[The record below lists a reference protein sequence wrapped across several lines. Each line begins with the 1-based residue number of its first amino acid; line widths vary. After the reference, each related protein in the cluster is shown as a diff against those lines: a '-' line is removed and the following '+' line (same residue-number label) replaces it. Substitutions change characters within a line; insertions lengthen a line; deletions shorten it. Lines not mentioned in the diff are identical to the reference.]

1 MIRSA
6 SRTRCVVVFART
18 PFLEA
23 RAKRMPAAARL
34 FACVRARV
42 LRAAAASGAD
52 VLVSSPGPAGSPRAR
67 AAILSQRGRTFGDRL
82 RNALADTRN
91 LGYREIVVV
100 PGDVPGLE
108 PRHLRAAFRRLR
120 TCSTVLGPSPDGGV
134 YLLGIHGDFEPVL
147 AGVPW
152 CTRLVFARLRANAGD
167 AAVLSP
173 VADVDTHRHVRA
185 LRADPALDAELA
197 ELVAVLLAR
206 AAAPAPLSPAS
217 PAHPHRSPL
226 ASRPPPPLAA

>member
-18 PFLEA
+18 PVLEA

-34 FACVRARV
+34 FACARARV
-42 LRAAAASGAD
+42 LGAAAASGAD
-52 VLVSSPGPAGSPRAR
+52 VLVCSPGAAGSPSRAT
-67 AAILSQRGRTFGDRL
+67 ILSQRGRTFAERL
-82 RNALADTRN
+82 RNAFADTRN

-100 PGDVPGLE
+100 PGDVPGLQ

-120 TCSTVLGPSPDGGV
+120 ACSTVLGPSPDGGV
-134 YLLGIHGDFEPVL
+134 YLLGIRGDFEPVL

-217 PAHPHRSPL
+217 PADPHRSPF
-226 ASRPPPPLAA
+226 ASRPPPLLAA

>member
-6 SRTRCVVVFART
+6 SRRARCVVVFART

-34 FACVRARV
+34 FACARARV
-42 LRAAAASGAD
+42 LGAAAASGAD
-52 VLVSSPGPAGSPRAR
+52 VLVSSPGAARSPSRAT
-67 AAILSQRGRTFGDRL
+67 ILSQRGRTFAERL
-82 RNALADTRN
+82 RNAFADARS
-91 LGYREIVVV
+91 LGYRKIVVV
-100 PGDVPGLE
+100 PGDVPGLQS
-108 PRHLRAAFRRLR
+108 RYLRAAFRRLR
-120 TCSTVLGPSPDGGV
+120 VRSTVLGPSPDGGV
-134 YLLGIHGDFEPVL
+134 YLLGIRGDFEPVL

-173 VADVDTHRHVRA
+173 VADVDTLRHVRA

-217 PAHPHRSPL
+217 PADPHRSPF
-226 ASRPPPPLAA
+226 ASRPPPRLAA

>member
-1 MIRSA
+1 MMRSA

-34 FACVRARV
+34 FACARARV
-42 LRAAAASGAD
+42 LGAAAASGAD
-52 VLVSSPGPAGSPRAR
+52 VLVSSPGAGGAR
-67 AAILSQRGRTFGDRL
+67 AARVTLLSQRGRTFAERL
-82 RNALADTRN
+82 RNAFADARN

-100 PGDVPGLE
+100 PGDVPGLQ
-108 PRHLRAAFRRLR
+108 PPHLRAAFRRLR
-120 TCSTVLGPSPDGGV
+120 GCSTVLGPSPDGGV
-134 YLLGIHGDFEPVL
+134 YLLGIRGDFEPVL

-167 AAVLSP
+167 AAVLAP
-173 VADVDTHRHVRA
+173 VADVDTHRHVAA